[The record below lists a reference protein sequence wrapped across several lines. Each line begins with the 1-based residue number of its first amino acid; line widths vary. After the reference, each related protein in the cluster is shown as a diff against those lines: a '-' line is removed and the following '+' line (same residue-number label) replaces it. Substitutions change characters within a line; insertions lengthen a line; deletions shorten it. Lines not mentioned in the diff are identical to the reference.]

1 MRWISHWRFTRR
13 SISPIWIWY
22 CGVLRDWR
30 EPCTLRWRIRVWGK
44 LFSKSLPW
52 RFDAGARNT
61 MARDWQLL
69 RIWQQHA
76 SWNQFLWLSFALQW
90 FKPLQPKNHSLIP
103 SSLQHLSLY
112 PHNPSWTNPVPGLV
126 IFCKLWISASLHGH
140 VESPFI
146 LLEFSL
152 LNTGSM
158 RLIVLNFSWPRRTPS
173 LHSQRKFFRQSWNT
187 FWAPYFTSG
196 RVLRQ
201 AIERS
206 NSFWNAFASCWI
218 LLQYSSN
225 DIPDLVAEQHR
236 SSPEAWWI

>member
-1 MRWISHWRFTRR
+1 
-13 SISPIWIWY
+13 
-22 CGVLRDWR
+22 
-30 EPCTLRWRIRVWGK
+30 
-44 LFSKSLPW
+44 
-52 RFDAGARNT
+52 

-69 RIWQQHA
+69 KIWQQHA

-90 FKPLQPKNHSLIP
+90 SKPLQPKNLSLIP

-112 PHNPSWTNPVPGLV
+112 PHNPSRTNPVPGLV

-173 LHSQRKFFRQSWNT
+173 LHSQRKFFR
-187 FWAPYFTSG
+187 
-196 RVLRQ
+196 
-201 AIERS
+201 
-206 NSFWNAFASCWI
+206 
-218 LLQYSSN
+218 
-225 DIPDLVAEQHR
+225 
-236 SSPEAWWI
+236 